1 MRRRSPAQ
9 ARFLGLWTAGWLA
22 VLLVVGMVRFGDP
35 AVQWPVLVVPAVWAL
50 VACRP
55 RRPSRGAWEERHRA
69 DRAGGERWTGGDG
82 WTDEHARAGDG
93 RPDDRWDDRTWDDD
107 RWDDG
112 TRDDGTWDDDA
123 RRWPAPGERTDTVE
137 RPALRRR
144 SDGTGER
151 W

>member
-1 MRRRSPAQ
+1 MRARSPAQ

-22 VLLVVGMVRFGDP
+22 VLLVIGMVRLGDP

-50 VACRP
+50 VALRP
-55 RRPSRGAWEERHRA
+55 RRSSRGARDEWHPV
-69 DRAGGERWTGGDG
+69 DRAGGDR
-82 WTDEHARAGDG
+82 WTDEHEWAGDA
-93 RPDDRWDDRTWDDD
+93 RPDDRWDDGTWGDD
-107 RWDDG
+107 R
-112 TRDDGTWDDDA
+112 WDDDA